1 MPYAAREICICCY
14 YNRCREQV
22 SGTVKKGA
30 KLADAHEELHGRACQ
45 RGWLM
50 GLDSDSQ
57 AHYGCPDHGPA
68 LFNESLLSDFRS
80 RFRQLYRCA
89 LVEASSVSST
99 DHKAAT

>member
-1 MPYAAREICICCY
+1 MSYVAREIGIGCY

-30 KLADAHEELHGRACQ
+30 KMADAHEELHGRAGNL
-45 RGWLM
+45 GWLM
-50 GLDSDSQ
+50 GLDSDGQ

-68 LFNESLLSDFRS
+68 LFNESPLTDFRP

-89 LVEASSVSST
+89 LVEASPVS
-99 DHKAAT
+99 ATHREGE